1 MFMKGK
7 KILCLGLAA
16 VLMSTNISMFQVQ
29 ANNVSWKEQQ
39 TEQRMGEERKNS
51 ICLAGEKNGRDIKV
65 VGNAKAVKNTN
76 SNVTI
81 YALDGWARKYISIPA
96 KYQQSF
102 QIKVKGYNAS
112 KIKWYSEDGGIAYV
126 NSKGVIFPKETKQ
139 CYEYDEPVMIYGY
152 AGNKKI
158 EVTVTIK
165 DYSEI
170 YTDEV
175 MDKYIRENITVSM
188 STYEK
193 VIQICK
199 FVASYNYDV
208 DSSSAEGMIIS
219 GGGDCWA
226 STDTVNRMCNKL
238 NISAGIR
245 EKANKDI
252 GAGSGHKNSY
262 VVIDGETYIIE
273 AGYNEQAPRFYSL
286 KKVEQPFIYEEK
298 EDGTL
303 KITLYEGY
311 YENVNIP
318 DRIDGK
324 AVSELGEE
332 AFSYHYEIKKVV
344 MPDSI
349 KTIGKGVFNNCWE
362 LQSVILSKN
371 IRVIPE
377 DAFYGTN
384 ISKIRI
390 PDNVEELGWQSFG
403 LLEDYNVFL
412 GNFGYVGDL
421 DVIEIPRSVK
431 KINLRLTETVVL
443 YHGTKNEWKK
453 LSSSPGKIFYTNKG
467 IALSKSSMNMK
478 QGKSGKLEAYC
489 VDDEFRWTSSNR
501 NVVTVSGGKLKA
513 IGAGIS
519 TITVSRPDKRSVSCT
534 IRVNPEKQ
542 VLKSL
547 KMERGRKLIVKWKK
561 NRTATGY
568 QIQYSPDRKFKKSVK
583 TISISNKGRDSG
595 NVSQI
600 KKGKKYYVRVRSYK
614 NVSMNGK
621 AEKLYGEW
629 SNAKRSE
636 SI

>member
-1 MFMKGK
+1 MFMKRR

-16 VLMSTNISMFQVQ
+16 ILMSMNISILQVQ
-29 ANNVSWKEQQ
+29 AKNVSGKEQQ
-39 TEQRMGEERKNS
+39 TEERMGEERENS
-51 ICLAGEKNGRDIKV
+51 ICLAGEKNDRDIRV
-65 VGNAKAVKNTN
+65 VGDAKAVKNAN

-81 YALDGWARKYISIPA
+81 YALDGWARKYISIPT

-102 QIKVKGYNAS
+102 QIKIKGYNTS
-112 KIKWYSEDGGIAYV
+112 KIKWHSEDEEIAYV
-126 NSKGVIFPKETKQ
+126 NSKGVIFPKETEQ

-208 DSSSAEGMIIS
+208 NSSSTEGMIIS

-273 AGYNEQAPRFYSL
+273 AGYNEQAPRLYSL
-286 KKVEQPFIYEEK
+286 KKVEQPFIYEENG
-298 EDGTL
+298 DGTL

-311 YENVNIP
+311 YEDVRIP

-332 AFSYHYEIKKVV
+332 AFSYHREIKKIV

-349 KTIGKGVFNNCWE
+349 KMLGKAVFYECSG
-362 LQSVILSKN
+362 LKKVMFSKN
-371 IRVIPE
+371 VHVIPE
-377 DAFYGTN
+377 KAFSHTN
-384 ISKIRI
+384 IDKIKI
-390 PDNVEELGWQSFG
+390 PENIEELQCDSFSKVKHYDGSNGSFG
-403 LLEDYNVFL
+403 YL
-412 GNFGYVGDL
+412 GGV
-421 DVIEIPRSVK
+421 DVIEIPKSVK

-489 VDDEFRWTSSNR
+489 VDDAFRWTSSNR

-513 IGAGIS
+513 VGAGIS
-519 TITVSRPDKRSVSCT
+519 TITVSRPDKKSVSCT

-547 KMERGRKLIVKWKK
+547 KMKRGRKLIVKWKK

-568 QIQYSPDRKFKKSVK
+568 QIQYSPDRKFRKSVK
-583 TISISNKGRDSG
+583 TVSISNKGRDSG
-595 NVSQI
+595 NVSGL

-614 NVSMNGK
+614 NISMKGK

-629 SNAKRSE
+629 SNAKRSG

>member
-1 MFMKGK
+1 MKRR
-7 KILCLGLAA
+7 KILCIGLAL
-16 VLMSTNISMFQVQ
+16 VLMSANISQMKIL
-29 ANNVSWKEQQ
+29 AKNESGKELQIQ
-39 TEQRMGEERKNS
+39 EEKEN
-51 ICLAGEKNGRDIKV
+51 ICLAGEQNDRNIRAV
-65 VGNAKAVKNTN
+65 VNAKAIKKTN
-76 SNVTI
+76 SKVTI
-81 YALDGWARKYISIPA
+81 YALDGWARKYISIPS

-112 KIKWYSEDGGIAYV
+112 KIKWHSEDGEIAYV
-126 NSKGVIFPKETKQ
+126 NSKGVVFPKETKQ
-139 CYEYDEPVMIYGY
+139 CYEYDEPVTIYGY
-152 AGNKKI
+152 AGNNKI

-175 MDKYIRENITVSM
+175 MDRYIRENITASM

-193 VIQICK
+193 VKQICD
-199 FVASYNYDV
+199 FVANHNYDA
-208 DSSSAEGMIIS
+208 DYCSAEGLIIS

-238 NISAGIR
+238 NIRAGVR
-245 EKANKDI
+245 EKANRDL

-262 VVIDGETYIIE
+262 VMIDGKTYI
-273 AGYNEQAPRFYSL
+273 ADVGYDAKAPRNYL
-286 KKVEQPFIYEEK
+286 LREVERPFIYEEK

-403 LLEDYNVFL
+403 LLEDYNDFL

-489 VDDEFRWTSSNR
+489 VDDAFRWTSSNR

-513 IGAGIS
+513 VGAGIS
-519 TITVSRPDKRSVSCT
+519 TITVSRPDKKSVSCT

-547 KMERGRKLIVKWKK
+547 KVERGRKLIVKWKK

-568 QIQYSPDRKFKKSVK
+568 QIQYSPDRNFKKSVK
-583 TISISNKGRDSG
+583 TISINNKGRDSG
-595 NVSQI
+595 NISKL

-614 NVSMNGK
+614 NISMKGK

-629 SNAKRSE
+629 SNTKRSGNF
-636 SI
+636 